1 MDSVIMSGLRIGL
14 LILLWLFI
22 LVALNAMRRDANK
35 AAGSY
40 QPLKA
45 ESGTPQVAA
54 PRVKGRTVP
63 AREIKIIDGPL
74 AGSHMALSGLEDFT
88 LGRAQDCDFVLGD
101 DYASSRHA
109 RLFRRGS
116 KWFVEDLESRNGT
129 FVAGSRIDQPEH
141 VSVNTD
147 IKMGRSTVRLVA

>member
-40 QPLKA
+40 QALKA
-45 ESGTPQVAA
+45 EPAA
-54 PRVKGRTVP
+54 PRVKGRTVS

-116 KWFVEDLESRNGT
+116 QWFVEDLESRNGT

-141 VSVNTD
+141 VGVNTD
-147 IKMGRSTVRLVA
+147 IKLGRSTVRLVA

>member
-40 QPLKA
+40 QALKA
-45 ESGTPQVAA
+45 EPAAA
-54 PRVKGRTVP
+54 PRVKGRTVS
-63 AREIKIIDGPL
+63 AREIKIVDGPL

-109 RLFRRGS
+109 RFFRRGS
-116 KWFVEDLESRNGT
+116 QWFVEDLESRNGT

-141 VSVNTD
+141 VGVNTD
-147 IKMGRSTVRLVA
+147 IKLGRSTVRLVA

>member
-40 QPLKA
+40 QALKA
-45 ESGTPQVAA
+45 EPAA
-54 PRVKGRTVP
+54 PRVKGRTVS

-116 KWFVEDLESRNGT
+116 QWFVEDLESRNGT
-129 FVAGSRIDQPEH
+129 FVGGSRIDQPEH
-141 VSVNTD
+141 VGVNTD
-147 IKMGRSTVRLVA
+147 IKLGRSTIRLVA

>member
-40 QPLKA
+40 QAVKA
-45 ESGTPQVAA
+45 GPVAA
-54 PRVKGRTVP
+54 PRATGRAIAP
-63 AREIKIIDGPL
+63 REIKIIDGPL

-116 KWFVEDLESRNGT
+116 QWFVEDLESRNGT
-129 FVAGSRIDQPEH
+129 FVAGNRIDQPEQ
-141 VSVNTD
+141 VGVNTD

>member
-40 QPLKA
+40 QALKA
-45 ESGTPQVAA
+45 ESAA
-54 PRVKGRTVP
+54 PRVKGRTVS

-116 KWFVEDLESRNGT
+116 QWFVEDLESRNGT
-129 FVAGSRIDQPEH
+129 FVGGSRIDQPEH
-141 VSVNTD
+141 VGVNTD
-147 IKMGRSTVRLVA
+147 IKLGRSTVRLVA

>member
-22 LVALNAMRRDANK
+22 LVTLNAMRRDANK

-40 QPLKA
+40 QALKA
-45 ESGTPQVAA
+45 EPAA
-54 PRVKGRTVP
+54 PRVKGRTVS

-116 KWFVEDLESRNGT
+116 QWFVEDLESRNGT
-129 FVAGSRIDQPEH
+129 FVGGSRIDQPEH
-141 VSVNTD
+141 VGVNTD
-147 IKMGRSTVRLVA
+147 IKLGRSTVRLVA

>member
-1 MDSVIMSGLRIGL
+1 Q
-14 LILLWLFI
+14 
-22 LVALNAMRRDANK
+22 A
-35 AAGSY
+35 
-40 QPLKA
+40 LKA
-45 ESGTPQVAA
+45 EPAA
-54 PRVKGRTVP
+54 PRVKGRTVS

-116 KWFVEDLESRNGT
+116 QWFVEDLESRNGT
-129 FVAGSRIDQPEH
+129 FVGGSRIDQPEH
-141 VSVNTD
+141 VGVNTD
-147 IKMGRSTVRLVA
+147 IKLGRSTVRLVA

>member
-40 QPLKA
+40 QALKA
-45 ESGTPQVAA
+45 EPAA
-54 PRVKGRTVP
+54 PRVKGRTVS
-63 AREIKIIDGPL
+63 AREIKIVDGPL

-116 KWFVEDLESRNGT
+116 QWFVEDLESRNGT
-129 FVAGSRIDQPEH
+129 FVGGSRIDQPEH
-141 VSVNTD
+141 VGVNTD
-147 IKMGRSTVRLVA
+147 IKLGRSTVRLVA

>member
-40 QPLKA
+40 QALKSDSA
-45 ESGTPQVAA
+45 KA
-54 PRVKGRTVP
+54 PRVKGRAQP
-63 AREIKIIDGPL
+63 AREIKIVNGPL
-74 AGSHMALSGLEDFT
+74 AGSHMALSGLENFT

-116 KWFVEDLESRNGT
+116 QWFVEDLESRNGT
-129 FVAGSRIDQPEH
+129 FVAGTRIDQPEH
-141 VSVNTD
+141 VSINTD
-147 IKMGRSTVRLVA
+147 IKLGRSTVRLVA

>member
-40 QPLKA
+40 QALKA
-45 ESGTPQVAA
+45 EPAA
-54 PRVKGRTVP
+54 PRVKGRTVS

-116 KWFVEDLESRNGT
+116 QWFVEDLESRNGT
-129 FVAGSRIDQPEH
+129 FVGGSRIDQPEH
-141 VSVNTD
+141 VGVNTD
-147 IKMGRSTVRLVA
+147 IKLGRSTVRLVA

>member
-40 QPLKA
+40 QALKA
-45 ESGTPQVAA
+45 EPAA
-54 PRVKGRTVP
+54 PRVKGRTVS

-101 DYASSRHA
+101 DYASTRHA

-116 KWFVEDLESRNGT
+116 QWFVEDLESRNGT
-129 FVAGSRIDQPEH
+129 FVGGSRIDQPEH
-141 VSVNTD
+141 VGVNTD
-147 IKMGRSTVRLVA
+147 IKLGRSTVRLVA

>member
-40 QPLKA
+40 QALKA
-45 ESGTPQVAA
+45 EPAA
-54 PRVKGRTVP
+54 PRVKGRTVS

-116 KWFVEDLESRNGT
+116 QWFVEDLESRNGT
-129 FVAGSRIDQPEH
+129 FVGGSRIDQPEH
-141 VSVNTD
+141 VGVNSD
-147 IKMGRSTVRLVA
+147 IKLGRSTVRLVA

>member
-40 QPLKA
+40 QAIK
-45 ESGTPQVAA
+45 SGAAPAPAAA
-54 PRVKGRTVP
+54 PRVKGRTVS

-116 KWFVEDLESRNGT
+116 QWFVEDLESRNGT
-129 FVAGSRIDQPEH
+129 FVAGSRIDQPEQ
-141 VSVNTD
+141 VGVNTD
-147 IKMGRSTVRLVA
+147 IKLGRSTIRLVA

>member
-40 QPLKA
+40 QALKA
-45 ESGTPQVAA
+45 EPAA
-54 PRVKGRTVP
+54 PRVKGRTVS

-74 AGSHMALSGLEDFT
+74 AGSHMAL
-88 LGRAQDCDFVLGD
+88 
-101 DYASSRHA
+101 
-109 RLFRRGS
+109 
-116 KWFVEDLESRNGT
+116 
-129 FVAGSRIDQPEH
+129 
-141 VSVNTD
+141 
-147 IKMGRSTVRLVA
+147 